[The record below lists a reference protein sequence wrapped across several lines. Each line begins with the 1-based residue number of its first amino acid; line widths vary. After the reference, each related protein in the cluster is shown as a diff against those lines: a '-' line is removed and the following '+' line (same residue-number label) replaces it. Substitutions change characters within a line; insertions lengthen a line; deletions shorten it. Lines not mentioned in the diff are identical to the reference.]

1 MRAPYVI
8 FFRVRLISLSNFVK
22 CIKSVIKILCL
33 TCFASIFIDS
43 TLVALF
49 SVFFRRLK
57 CNDGSEIFFDRGRE
71 ESYCPS
77 PFDLNSHLIFI
88 Q

>member
-8 FFRVRLISLSNFVK
+8 FFCVRLISLSDFVK
-22 CIKSVIKILCL
+22 CIKIVIKIICL
-33 TCFASIFIDS
+33 TCFASIFTDS
-43 TLVALF
+43 TLGTLF

-71 ESYCPS
+71 ESYCPT
-77 PFDLNSHLIFI
+77 PFDLDNHLIFI